1 MPHLSPEKI
10 SCPALSDEGYVE
22 GSAVRGA
29 AVGCSGRAAIAPTP
43 PAPALTPSLFAPSAT
58 PAPTASPTPLPYPP
72 ALQVGEVTVYQPEYD
87 AALQQVQAFSDAQE
101 AAGAAALSA
110 EQQQAAAARG
120 LLDEA
125 LFAQAAAQD
134 GFTLSAEQTQ
144 ARIAH
149 MTAAA
154 GGQAALDTW
163 LSTNGYAQ
171 DLLPHS
177 LWLAAAAASMRDQI
191 LAALP
196 AQAEQIR
203 ARQVILPDEAAAQQ
217 LAQQSAVDFTAAAYA
232 YDPYTGGDLGY
243 FARGGLVWP
252 QVAEAAF
259 ALQPGEVSAP
269 LQTPLGWHV
278 IQVIDRQ
285 TLSLSPRQMQ
295 IQQEQ
300 ALADAANELRAKA
313 DIHAS
318 VPLPPTPAPTP
329 AAEGQPLYVIQPGDT
344 FNTIAARLRVPVQ
357 TLADANPAA
366 DPSLLRVGGT
376 LVMPGA
382 GGLDGKV
389 SFATVLPGEDAAAL
403 AARYHTSEGLLA
415 RLNRL
420 TSPAQL
426 FTGTGVALPPGAES
440 GALSAA
446 GQLGRSETLLEW
458 ASAKN
463 LSPWQVALAGG
474 SSPALTE
481 PGKMLYSTQAAANSG
496 TGASVSLEALGDYLA
511 QISASGGAE
520 PSGEPAAGG
529 IDGLSFAQG
538 QTVVVRVSAAAPAA
552 PQGSLDG
559 HALHFFAEGQLPGD
573 WVALQGIGAM
583 AEPGLMDLS
592 LTLTSQQG
600 AQTSYEE
607 TRPLFDGGFP
617 VDPPLEVDPA
627 TIDPTITAPED
638 AQVAAAAAPATPER
652 LFSGFFRPPTD
663 TPGCTRSGYGN
674 RRSFNGSAYIYY
686 HSGMDY
692 GVCAGDTIYAPAP
705 GKVVFVGT
713 LDVRGNAVIID
724 HGQGVYSGFWHQKEL
739 TVKVGD
745 VLEAGQP
752 VGIIGDTGRVT
763 GEHLHWEVWVGG
775 VPVNPLEWLPPTTP

>member
-1 MPHLSPEKI
+1 MKAVLCAALLS
-10 SCPALSDEGYVE
+10 
-22 GSAVRGA
+22 
-29 AVGCSGRAAIAPTP
+29 GCSGRAPQSTPTP
-43 PAPALTPSLFAPSAT
+43 NPALTASPLASTAS
-58 PAPTASPTPLPYPP
+58 PTTIPSPTPLPYPP

-87 AALQQVQAFSDAQE
+87 AALRQVE
-101 AAGAAALSA
+101 AAAGGAAWSA
-110 EQQQAAAARG
+110 EEQQQTAVRG

-134 GFTLSAEQTQ
+134 GFTLSPEQTQ
-144 ARIAH
+144 ARIAQ
-149 MTAAA
+149 MAAAA
-154 GGQAALDTW
+154 GGQSAFDAW
-163 LSTNGYAQ
+163 LSDNGYAQ
-171 DLLPHS
+171 NLLPHS
-177 LWLAAAAASMRDQI
+177 LWLAAAAAYQRDQI

-196 AQAEQIR
+196 AQVEQIR

-217 LAQQSAVDFTAAAYA
+217 LAQQPTADFSAAAYA

-243 FARGGLVWP
+243 FARGGLVWS
-252 QVAEAAF
+252 QVEAAAF

-269 LQTPLGWHV
+269 VQTPLGWHV
-278 IQVIDRQ
+278 IQIIDRQ
-285 TLSLSPRQMQ
+285 TLPLSPRQKQ

-300 ALADAANELRAKA
+300 ALADAANELQTKA
-313 DIHAS
+313 DIRAS
-318 VPLPPTPAPTP
+318 MPLPPTPAAASAAPTLGD
-329 AAEGQPLYVIQPGDT
+329 GQPLYVIQPGDT
-344 FNTIAARLRVPVQ
+344 FNAIAARLRLPLQ
-357 TLADANPAA
+357 TLADANPNA
-366 DPSLLRVGGT
+366 DPNLLRVGGT
-376 LVMPGA
+376 LLMPGA

-389 SFATVLPGEDAAAL
+389 SFATVLPGEDTAAL
-403 AARYHTSEGLLA
+403 AARYHTSGEVLA

-426 FTGTGVALPPGAES
+426 FTGAGVALSPGAEN
-440 GALSAA
+440 GAWTAA
-446 GQLGRSETLLEW
+446 GQLGRGETLLEW
-458 ASAKN
+458 ACAKN
-463 LSPWQVALAGG
+463 LSPWQVALDGG
-474 SSPALTE
+474 SSPAGIV
-481 PGKMLYSTQAAANSG
+481 PGKMLYSPQPAANG
-496 TGASVSLEALGDYLA
+496 GAGLTVSLEALGDYLA
-511 QISASGGAE
+511 QISATGAAV
-520 PSGEPAAGG
+520 PAALSAAGG

-538 QTVVVRVSAAAPAA
+538 QTVVVRVRAAVTAQTA

-559 HALHFFAEGQLPGD
+559 HVLHFFADPQLSGD

-592 LTLTSQQG
+592 LTLDGEQG
-600 AQTSYEE
+600 APTSYEE

-627 TIDPTITAPED
+627 TIDPAITAPED
-638 AQVAAAAAPATPER
+638 AQVASAAAPATPER

-739 TVKVGD
+739 SVKVGD
-745 VLEAGQP
+745 VLSAGQP
-752 VGIIGDTGRVT
+752 VGVIGDTGRVT

-775 VPVNPLEWLPPTTP
+775 VPVNPLEWLPPVVQSP